1 MYKALPSE
9 SGTGHVEETIPSLL
23 KECSFVPVRGST
35 ASQTSDLRAKEDK
48 IYRTHQ
54 KTGR

>member
-35 ASQTSDLRAKEDK
+35 ASQTSDLRAKEGK

-54 KTGR
+54 KNW